1 LKVLVAGATGFIGSY
16 ILRYLVRDTD
26 HTVLGLCR
34 STSSFDLVIDIK
46 DQVEWEEADIRDI
59 ADLSEI
65 IKEVDVVI
73 NATGVISHKRKELEA
88 INVEAVANLVNL
100 CLHHQCQ
107 QFIHISSV
115 SALGGYRGR
124 PIDEHDYWPEKS
136 IDFDYGLSKY
146 LGEQEVW
153 RADSEGLRV
162 TIINPSLVIGA
173 GYWGVFP
180 DIITTIH
187 KGLSLCP
194 IGSTGIVDV
203 RDVAA
208 MTVLAIDNDQ
218 MVGQRFI
225 CSADNVRIR
234 DLSTEVAQELGV
246 RAPHR
251 LMKGATYW
259 IIKRVVRIL
268 NLFHLMNEPNVQFLE
283 FSQLLLSYDSDKS
296 KELGGFE
303 YRPIHQSIKE
313 TSQVFLETYRPEGS
327 FGTLPLD

>member
-1 LKVLVAGATGFIGSY
+1 MKVLVAGATGFIGSY
-16 ILRYLVRDTD
+16 ILRYLVRYTD
-26 HTVLGLCR
+26 HVVLGLCR
-34 STSSFDLVIDIK
+34 STSSFDLVLDIK
-46 DQVEWEEADIRDI
+46 DQVKWKEADIRDI

-153 RADSEGLRV
+153 RADSEGLPV
-162 TIINPSLVIGA
+162 TIINPSLVMGA
-173 GYWGVFP
+173 GFWGVFP

-187 KGLSLCP
+187 KGLPLCP

-208 MTVLAIDNDQ
+208 MTVLAINNDQ

-225 CSADNVRIR
+225 CSAVNLSMK
-234 DLSTEVAQELGV
+234 DLSEEVAQELGV
-246 RAPHR
+246 LPPPR
-251 LMKGATYW
+251 LMQGAIYGM
-259 IIKRVVRIL
+259 IRSLLKIL
-268 NLFHLMNEPNVQFLE
+268 NLFHVRNEPNVQFLD
-283 FSQLLLSYDSDKS
+283 FSQLLLSYNSEKS
-296 KELGGFE
+296 KGLQGFE
-303 YRPIHQSIKE
+303 YRSTHQSIKE
-313 TSQVFLETYRPEGS
+313 ISQVFLKTYGPKGS
-327 FGTLPLD
+327 YGILSFD